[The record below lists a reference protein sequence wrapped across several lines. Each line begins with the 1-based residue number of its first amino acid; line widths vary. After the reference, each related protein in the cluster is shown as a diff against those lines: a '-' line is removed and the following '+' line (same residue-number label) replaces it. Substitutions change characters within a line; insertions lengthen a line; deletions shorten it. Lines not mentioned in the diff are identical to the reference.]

1 MTWELALRVELELAA
16 DQRDQKTI
24 FFFFFHLLKY
34 QLSSKGT
41 QKVAYI
47 RRTKP

>member
-16 DQRDQKTI
+16 DQRDQNTI
-24 FFFFFHLLKY
+24 FFFFHLLKY
-34 QLSSKGT
+34 QLFSKGA
-41 QKVAYI
+41 QKVVSI

>member
-1 MTWELALRVELELAA
+1 MTWELALRVELELTA

-24 FFFFFHLLKY
+24 FFFFHLLKY
-34 QLSSKGT
+34 QRSSKGA

>member
-1 MTWELALRVELELAA
+1 MTWELTLRVELESVA

-24 FFFFFHLLKY
+24 FFFFHLSEY
-34 QLSSKGT
+34 QLSSKGA